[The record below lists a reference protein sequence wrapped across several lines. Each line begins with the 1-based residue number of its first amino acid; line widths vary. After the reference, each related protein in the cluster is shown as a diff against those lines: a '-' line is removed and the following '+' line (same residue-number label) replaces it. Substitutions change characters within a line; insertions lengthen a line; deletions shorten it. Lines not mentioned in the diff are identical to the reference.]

1 MTNARYS
8 IADHVLPLKK
18 QGFIK
23 RPMEAKYLGYHNG
36 DHVFGLADGRI
47 ASVDPVL
54 ARVRVLDYATGSPK
68 DTETPNTCS
77 KSAQELAD
85 DFYA

>member
-8 IADHVLPLKK
+8 IADHVLILKK
-18 QGFIK
+18 KGLIK

-36 DHVFGLADGRI
+36 DHVFGLSDRRI

-54 ARVRVLDYATGSPK
+54 ENVRIVDFASK
-68 DTETPNTCS
+68 DRKEVTP
-77 KSAQELAD
+77 
-85 DFYA
+85 

>member
-1 MTNARYS
+1 MTDARYS
-8 IADHVLPLKK
+8 IADHVLTLKK

-23 RPMEAKYLGYHNG
+23 RPMEVKYLGYHNG

-54 ARVRVLDYATGSPK
+54 AMVRIAEFASEDRKEV
-68 DTETPNTCS
+68 
-77 KSAQELAD
+77 
-85 DFYA
+85 